1 MDTALLVAHGDM
13 ADLFLYILEG
23 IVNALHPA
31 PGMPNA
37 SVTPSFRQISIMA
50 CDKFI
55 LSLPLLT
62 VPINLTAAP
71 LIQRY
76 SSVLSSF
83 HLLRTGEVFLHDLPY
98 IPSGHSHI

>member
-62 VPINLTAAP
+62 VPINL
-71 LIQRY
+71 Y
-76 SSVLSSF
+76 SSPADSKIFLSAVLFSSVKDWRG
-83 HLLRTGEVFLHDLPY
+83 LLT
-98 IPSGHSHI
+98 

>member
-62 VPINLTAAP
+62 VPINL
-71 LIQRY
+71 Y
-76 SSVLSSF
+76 SSLADSKIFLSAVLFSSVKDWRG
-83 HLLRTGEVFLHDLPY
+83 LLT
-98 IPSGHSHI
+98 